1 MVCPK
6 CGGQMTE
13 NQACPYCGY
22 SAGYVPA
29 AQPQAPYQ
37 NTYYN
42 PAESAFA
49 PKGNVILGTVGAL
62 IGSLLGVASIVLFF
76 QMDMVASLSG
86 LILAFCTLKGY
97 ELLGKKLSNL
107 GIIICIVIMLAAPLL
122 AYVIDGAIYFTKEWD
137 LGFMESFEFC
147 VELITSGA
155 VSIGDMVKDMA
166 MVYLFAALGGVGII
180 VNAFKA
186 NKK

>member
-6 CGGQMTE
+6 CGGQMNE

-22 SAGYVPA
+22 SAGYTPVNP
-29 AQPQAPYQ
+29 AQPQNPYQ
-37 NTYYN
+37 PTYYN

-49 PKGNVILGTVGAL
+49 PKENMLLGIVGAL

-97 ELLGKKLSNL
+97 EMLGKKLGNI
-107 GIIICIVIMLAAPLL
+107 GIIICILIMLAVYCQRGKKANLRNYYSPTLNLLLVPANGSALIILMPAIAPLIFL
-122 AYVIDGAIYFTKEWD
+122 N
-137 LGFMESFEFC
+137 C
-147 VELITSGA
+147 
-155 VSIGDMVKDMA
+155 
-166 MVYLFAALGGVGII
+166 
-180 VNAFKA
+180 
-186 NKK
+186 